1 MQILEG
7 KNGWLI
13 PPNAISALKD
23 KIKQIA
29 DSPPCCSPSIFRY
42 QSIEKHVKS
51 LLDIFKNLIKSPTN
65 KHSIGE

>member
-1 MQILEG
+1 MG
-7 KNGWLI
+7 HNV
-13 PPNAISALKD
+13 SAANKYNNDMKD